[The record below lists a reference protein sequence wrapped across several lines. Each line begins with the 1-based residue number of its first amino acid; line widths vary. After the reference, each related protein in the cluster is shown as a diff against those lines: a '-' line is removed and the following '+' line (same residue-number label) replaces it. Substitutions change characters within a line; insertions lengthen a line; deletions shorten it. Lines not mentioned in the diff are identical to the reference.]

1 MIKNNT
7 YANLFSFFLLI
18 MSGSAYSNAVCQLV
32 DKPTMNESKRY
43 IQCLDT
49 QLDKAKQEQGTWI
62 QKRKYE
68 LVQSEEAT
76 GNTQVLQL
84 FMRSIKNNE
93 KYIESAC
100 QWRYI
105 LKLPNAKA
113 AAISYKHCEIQLVNQ
128 FTESLKQPF

>member
-1 MIKNNT
+1 MKKNST
-7 YANLFSFFLLI
+7 HTTLFALLI
-18 MSGSAYSNAVCQLV
+18 LLISVNVNANDACQLT

-49 QLDKAKQEQGTWI
+49 QLDKAKQEQGTWV

-105 LKLPNAKA
+105 LQLPNAKA

-128 FTESLKQPF
+128 FTESLKQPL

>member
-1 MIKNNT
+1 MTKNST
-7 YANLFSFFLLI
+7 PTTLFALLI
-18 MSGSAYSNAVCQLV
+18 LLISVNVNANDAYQLP

-49 QLDKAKQEQGTWI
+49 QLDKAKQEQGTWV

-105 LKLPNAKA
+105 LQLPNAKA

-128 FTESLKQPF
+128 FTESLKQPL

>member
-1 MIKNNT
+1 MTKNST
-7 YANLFSFFLLI
+7 HTTLFALLI
-18 MSGSAYSNAVCQLV
+18 LLISVNVNANDACQLP

-49 QLDKAKQEQGTWI
+49 QLDKAKQEQGTWV

-105 LKLPNAKA
+105 LQLPNAKA

-128 FTESLKQPF
+128 FTESLKQPL